1 MPTVKVT
8 TSRALEP
15 AQKEALCL
23 EISAAVAGILGKP
36 EAYVQVLVSDD
47 ATISFGGSF
56 SVPSAFVA
64 VLSVGEFAPG
74 ATKKL
79 SAAMGAIFVRYG
91 VPADRLYIN
100 FCPRL
105 GENWGWNGSTF

>member
-8 TSRALEP
+8 TSKTLEL

-23 EISAAVAGILGKP
+23 ELSSAVAGILGKP

-74 ATKKL
+74 ATRKL
-79 SAAMGAIFVRYG
+79 SAALGAIFERFG
-91 VPADRLYIN
+91 IPPDRLYIS
-100 FCPRL
+100 FFARR
-105 GENWGWNGSTF
+105 GEEWGWNNTTF

>member
-8 TSRALEP
+8 TSKTLER

-23 EISAAVAGILGKP
+23 ELSSAVAGILGKP
-36 EAYVQVLVSDD
+36 EAYVQVLVSDGE
-47 ATISFGGSF
+47 TISFGGSF
-56 SVPSAFVA
+56 GAPSAFVA
-64 VLSVGEFAPG
+64 LLSIGDFAPG

-79 SAAMGAIFVRYG
+79 SAAMGEIFMRYG
-91 VPADRLYIN
+91 VPADRLHIN
-100 FCPRL
+100 FCPRR

>member
-8 TSRALEP
+8 TSKTLER

-23 EISAAVAGILGKP
+23 ELSSAVAGILGKP

-64 VLSVGEFAPG
+64 VLSVGEFVPG
-74 ATKKL
+74 ATRKL
-79 SAAMGAIFVRYG
+79 SAALGAILERFG
-91 VPADRLYIN
+91 IPPDRLYVN
-100 FCPRL
+100 FFARR
-105 GENWGWNGSTF
+105 GEEWGWNNTTF

>member
-8 TSRALEP
+8 TSKSMER

-23 EISAAVAGILGKP
+23 ELSSAVAGILGKP
-36 EAYVQVLVSDD
+36 EAYVQVLVSDGE
-47 ATISFGGSF
+47 TISFGGSF

-64 VLSVGEFAPG
+64 LLSIGDFAPG
-74 ATKKL
+74 ATEKL
-79 SAAMGAIFVRYG
+79 SAAMGEIFMRYG

-100 FCPRL
+100 FCSRI
-105 GENWGWNGSTF
+105 GEHWGGHGSTF

>member
-8 TSRALEP
+8 TSKSMER

-23 EISAAVAGILGKP
+23 ELSSAVAGILGKP
-36 EAYVQVLVSDD
+36 EAYVQVLVSDGE
-47 ATISFGGSF
+47 TISFGGSF
-56 SVPSAFVA
+56 MPSAFVA
-64 VLSVGEFAPG
+64 LLSIGDFAPG
-74 ATKKL
+74 ATRKL
-79 SAAMGAIFVRYG
+79 SAAMAEIFLRYG

-100 FCPRL
+100 FCPRR

>member
-1 MPTVKVT
+1 MPTIKVT
-8 TSRALEP
+8 TSKHMEH

-23 EISAAVAGILGKP
+23 ELSSAVAGILGKP

-56 SVPSAFVA
+56 SVPSAFVV
-64 VLSVGEFAPG
+64 VLNIGEFAPG
-74 ATKKL
+74 ATGRM
-79 SAAMGAIFVRYG
+79 SAAVGAIFARYG

-100 FCPRL
+100 FCSRE
-105 GENWGWNGSTF
+105 GKNWGWNNTTF

>member
-8 TSRALEP
+8 TSKTLER

-23 EISAAVAGILGKP
+23 ELSSAVAGTLGKP
-36 EAYVQVLVSDD
+36 EAYVQVLISDD

-56 SVPSAFVA
+56 GIPSAFVA

-74 ATKKL
+74 ATKRL
-79 SAAMGAIFVRYG
+79 SAAMGAIFERFG
-91 VPADRLYIN
+91 IPADRLYIN
-100 FCPRL
+100 FAGQR
-105 GENWGWNGSTF
+105 GENWGWNNSTF

>member
-8 TSRALEP
+8 TSKTLER
-15 AQKEALCL
+15 AQKEALAL
-23 EISAAVAGILGKP
+23 ELSSAVAGILGKP
-36 EAYVQVLVSDD
+36 EAYVQVLVSDG

-79 SAAMGAIFVRYG
+79 SAAMGAIFEHFG
-91 VPADRLYIN
+91 IPADRLYVN
-100 FCPRL
+100 FCSRQ
-105 GENWGWNGSTF
+105 GANWGWNNSTF